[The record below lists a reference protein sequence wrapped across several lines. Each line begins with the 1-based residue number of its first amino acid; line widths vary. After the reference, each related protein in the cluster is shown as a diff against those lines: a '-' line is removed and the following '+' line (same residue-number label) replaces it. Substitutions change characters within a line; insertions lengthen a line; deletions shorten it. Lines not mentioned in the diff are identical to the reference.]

1 MQAARDHGLGR
12 KFKLGR
18 NILSGTIFSRA
29 FPKWMNPTEFRPN
42 SVESQNR
49 GQNQIFHAKNSAQAG
64 VSHIYVPLVSYRFT
78 EFNESTNHLRN
89 TLLFHENLNLTEKLT
104 IVEIQTNPS
113 LGIHIAGVQRLTQIR
128 LVEDDDWKNLEKI
141 LVL

>member
-29 FPKWMNPTEFRPN
+29 CPKWMNPTEFRPN

-49 GQNQIFHAKNSAQAG
+49 GIYSNVTNAKCVAT
-64 VSHIYVPLVSYRFT
+64 PLLSRERRGLSIAYTWVFYRP
-78 EFNESTNHLRN
+78 R
-89 TLLFHENLNLTEKLT
+89 
-104 IVEIQTNPS
+104 
-113 LGIHIAGVQRLTQIR
+113 
-128 LVEDDDWKNLEKI
+128 
-141 LVL
+141 